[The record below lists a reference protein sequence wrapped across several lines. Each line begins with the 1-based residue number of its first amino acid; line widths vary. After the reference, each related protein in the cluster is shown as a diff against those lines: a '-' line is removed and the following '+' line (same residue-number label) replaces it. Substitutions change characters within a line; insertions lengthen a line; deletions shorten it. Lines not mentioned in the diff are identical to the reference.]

1 MGDTFEPDMTKLFCT
16 LVNGKRRVL
25 DVGAN
30 IGCTTLL
37 FAQLADKVV
46 SFEPSLSTYEFLK
59 ANIASSGFDHIELHN
74 VGLGKE
80 DEDLTLT
87 FDRHNRSGGF
97 ISSRVQALAEY
108 AVEKVSIRKG
118 DTYLASITPP
128 RKTVDFVKIDVE
140 GFELDVLQGL
150 TATLERD
157 RPVVILEMNHWCL
170 NAFQRISIPDF
181 LDTLGKVFPL
191 LYAVHGDQYR
201 DLHNLDNR
209 YFVMYR
215 HILFNEFSN
224 LVGAFQAD
232 QLNEFYS
239 VFSTI

>member
-1 MGDTFEPDMTKLFCT
+1 M
-16 LVNGKRRVL
+16 
-25 DVGAN
+25 
-30 IGCTTLL
+30 
-37 FAQLADKVV
+37 
-46 SFEPSLSTYEFLK
+46 
-59 ANIASSGFDHIELHN
+59 
-74 VGLGKE
+74 
-80 DEDLTLT
+80 
-87 FDRHNRSGGF
+87 
-97 ISSRVQALAEY
+97 
-108 AVEKVSIRKG
+108 
-118 DTYLASITPP
+118 
-128 RKTVDFVKIDVE
+128 E
-140 GFELDVLQGL
+140 GFGLDVLQGL
-150 TATLERD
+150 TTTLERD

-170 NAFQRISIPDF
+170 NAFQRISIPNF
-181 LDTLGKVFPL
+181 LDTLGRVFPL